1 MPPPTDAHVFKANA
15 LVEASY
21 RLSLYEQRIMLACIA
36 QVRRDEPLTDQQLY
50 TVTAQQIADMA
61 GVSVDRAY
69 QHIKVASERL
79 FDRRVTLHEAP
90 NGGGNPLVRLTRWV
104 QEVVYM
110 EAQGKVA
117 LRFSR
122 AMVPYLS
129 QLTEQFT
136 GYALS
141 DVAKMTSAHAI
152 RLYELLAQWRG
163 AGEREVSVD
172 WLRDA
177 LQLEGRYPLM
187 ADLRRWVIEP
197 AIAQINEHSPLAV
210 VWGQRKTGRK
220 VTHLRFEFVAK
231 SKAKKPSAAAAP
243 ADKPQKPR
251 KPKAET
257 APAAGD
263 VPGYAAALAKRAGL
277 TPAQIARK
285 ARPGE
290 TWEQAATRLSME
302 RTAAEEA
309 I

>member
-90 NGGGNPLVRLTRWV
+90 NGGGKPLVRLTRWV

-163 AGEREVSVD
+163 AGEREVSVG

-177 LQLEGRYPLM
+177 LQLEDRYPLM

-197 AIAQINEHSPLAV
+197 AVAQINEHSPLAV
-210 VWGQRKTGRK
+210 VWEQRKTGRK
-220 VTHLRFEFVAK
+220 VTHIHFKFAP
-231 SKAKKPSAAAAP
+231 KAKEKPAAVLAE
-243 ADKPQKPR
+243 KPQKPR
-251 KPKAET
+251 KPKTEA

-277 TPAQIARK
+277 TPAQVARK
-285 ARPGE
+285 AKPGE
-290 TWEQAATRLSME
+290 SWEQAATRLAREAS
-302 RTAAEEA
+302 AAEA
-309 I
+309 D

>member
-21 RLSLYEQRIMLACIA
+21 RLGLYEQRIMLACIA

-90 NGGGNPLVRLTRWV
+90 NGGGKPLVRLTRWV

-163 AGEREVSVD
+163 AGEREVSVG

-177 LQLEGRYPLM
+177 LQLEDRYPLM

-197 AIAQINEHSPLAV
+197 AVAQINEHSPLAV
-210 VWGQRKTGRK
+210 VWEQRKTGRK
-220 VTHLRFEFVAK
+220 VTHIHFKFAP
-231 SKAKKPSAAAAP
+231 KAKEKPATVLAE
-243 ADKPQKPR
+243 KPQKPR

-257 APAAGD
+257 VPPTGGD
-263 VPGYAAALAKRAGL
+263 AVPGYAAALAKRAGL
-277 TPAQIARK
+277 TPAQVARK

-290 TWEQAATRLSME
+290 TWEQAATRLA
-302 RTAAEEA
+302 REA
-309 I
+309 SAVQAD

>member
-1 MPPPTDAHVFKANA
+1 VFKANA

-90 NGGGNPLVRLTRWV
+90 NGGGKPLVRLTRWV

-163 AGEREVSVD
+163 AGEREVSVG

-177 LQLEGRYPLM
+177 LQLEDRYPLM

-210 VWGQRKTGRK
+210 VWEQRKTGRK
-220 VTHLRFEFVAK
+220 VTHIHFKFAP
-231 SKAKKPSAAAAP
+231 KAKEKPAAVLAE
-243 ADKPQKPR
+243 KPQKPR

-257 APAAGD
+257 AGPQQVTGYRAFILAQLKMSAAEFS
-263 VPGYAAALAKRAGL
+263 AAAK
-277 TPAQIARK
+277 
-285 ARPGE
+285 PGE
-290 TWEQAATRLSME
+290 DDKQAFE
-302 RTAAEEA
+302 RIKRERRGVTAD
-309 I
+309 

>member
-1 MPPPTDAHVFKANA
+1 MPPPTDAHVFKSNA

-90 NGGGNPLVRLTRWV
+90 NGGGKPLVRLTRWV

-163 AGEREVSVD
+163 AGEREVSVG

-177 LQLEGRYPLM
+177 LQLEDRYPLM

-210 VWGQRKTGRK
+210 VWEQRKTGRK
-220 VTHLRFEFVAK
+220 VTHIHFKFAP
-231 SKAKKPSAAAAP
+231 KAKEKPAAVLAE
-243 ADKPQKPR
+243 KPQKPR

-257 APAAGD
+257 AGPQQVTGYRAFILAQLKMSAAEFS
-263 VPGYAAALAKRAGL
+263 AAAK
-277 TPAQIARK
+277 
-285 ARPGE
+285 PGE
-290 TWEQAATRLSME
+290 DDKQAFE
-302 RTAAEEA
+302 RIKRERRGVTAD
-309 I
+309 

>member
-90 NGGGNPLVRLTRWV
+90 NGGGKPLVRLTRWV

-163 AGEREVSVD
+163 AGEREVSVG

-177 LQLEGRYPLM
+177 LQLEDRYPLM

-210 VWGQRKTGRK
+210 VWEQRKTGRK
-220 VTHLRFEFVAK
+220 VTHIHFKFAP
-231 SKAKKPSAAAAP
+231 KAKEKPAAVLAE
-243 ADKPQKPR
+243 KPQKPR

-257 APAAGD
+257 AGPQQVTGYRAFILAQLKMSAAEFS
-263 VPGYAAALAKRAGL
+263 AAAK
-277 TPAQIARK
+277 
-285 ARPGE
+285 PGE
-290 TWEQAATRLSME
+290 DDKQAFE
-302 RTAAEEA
+302 RIKRERRGVTAD
-309 I
+309 